1 LLHQAVL
8 LAETIDYL
16 LNDPHGTYV
25 DCTLGGGGHLRRL
38 AENLEPD
45 ACLIGIDKD
54 LDILEQ
60 TRKTLSFPNIK
71 LVHGDFRR
79 INDILDSMKI
89 DQVHGIMMD
98 LGVSSFQLDEA
109 ERGFSFHEDAAL
121 DMRMNREQSLSA
133 RDVVN
138 EYSEDDLTSILF
150 RYGEEKYARSISRAI
165 VNRRKQS
172 PIESTMELVEII
184 QTSVPASYRREKHP
198 ARKTFQALR
207 IEVNGEL
214 DALLEVLPQAL
225 DRLYPGGRLCVITF
239 HSLEDRIVK
248 KFMQEKARSCICPP
262 ELPVCVCDH
271 HAELEIL
278 SRKPIIASKEES
290 ASNPRSRSAK
300 LRAARKL

>member
-1 LLHQAVL
+1 MLT
-8 LAETIDYL
+8 ETIDYL
-16 LNDPHGTYV
+16 LNDPRGTYV
-25 DCTLGGGGHLRRL
+25 DCTLGGAGHLRLL
-38 AENLEPD
+38 AEKLEAD

-54 LDILEQ
+54 LDILAQ
-60 TRKTLSFPNIK
+60 TRKTLTFPNMK
-71 LVHGDFRR
+71 LVHGDFRK
-79 INDILDSMKI
+79 INDILDHLEI
-89 DQVHGIMMD
+89 GQVHGIMMD

-109 ERGFSFHEDAAL
+109 ARGFSFHEDAAL

-138 EYSEDDLTSILF
+138 EYSEENLVNIIF

-165 VNRRKQS
+165 VNQRRQS

-184 QTSVPASYRREKHP
+184 QNAVPASYRREKHP

-214 DALLEVLPQAL
+214 DALLEVLPQAVE
-225 DRLYPGGRLCVITF
+225 RLYPGGRLCIITF

-262 ELPVCVCDH
+262 EFPVCVCNH
-271 HAELEIL
+271 QAQLEII
-278 SRKPIIASKEES
+278 SRKPIVAGKEEL
-290 ASNPRSRSAK
+290 AINPRSRSAK
-300 LRAARKL
+300 LRVACKL